1 MPDNEQANFDDHR
14 PTDHR
19 PTLGGLAAAIDIDAG
34 HYREVPVAGIAA
46 DSRQVEPGFV
56 FFAMPGTKIDGAQ
69 FIPAA
74 VAAGAI
80 AVVGAGPRPADLDR
94 VVLYLRARDM
104 RRALSRAAAYLFPLQ
119 PATIVAVTGTAG
131 KTSVAEFTRQIFAA
145 CGRKAASLGTLG
157 VIGPDGA
164 AYGSLTTPDPITLHR
179 TLDHLARE
187 GITHLA
193 MEASS
198 HGLDQARLDEVRL
211 SAAAFTN
218 LGRDHLD
225 YHPTIED
232 YFSAKLKLF
241 EHLLPEGLPAI
252 INLDGDRGAEAAVA
266 AAIAGR
272 HAWTVGRRGEDIA
285 VAQVEADG
293 LGQNVTFRYRTRRYP
308 VHVPLIGAFQ
318 VENVAVA
325 AALALA
331 TGEKPKDVF
340 KAIGSLAGVPGR
352 LERVGVFNAAPVFV
366 DYAHKPE
373 ALSYALSALRPFV
386 SGKLIVAFGCGG
398 DRDAG
403 KRPIM
408 GGIAAAKADVVIVT
422 DDNPRTE
429 DPASIRTQV
438 LAACPGGIEI
448 GDRAAAI
455 REGIGRLEPGDAFLI
470 AGKGHE
476 PGQIIGTTVHPF
488 SDHEVAREAIA
499 SLGGGQ
505 NQEPKRMRSIAVRA
519 SLPPPL
525 WRVAELP
532 GLLGGR
538 ASGVIAGEVMSISID
553 TRTLEPGALFFAI
566 KGDVHD
572 GHRFVASAIEKG
584 ATLAVVDEA
593 HAGDFGPD
601 APLVVVD
608 DVLRSMERLGVASRA
623 RMGGPVI
630 AVTGSVGKTST
641 KEMLRIALA
650 RSGSVHASV
659 ASYNNHW
666 GVPLTLARMPAETE
680 FGVFEIGMSNPFEIL
695 PLTAMVKPHVAIV
708 TTVEPVHLAQFHAIE
723 GIADAKGE
731 IFAGLEP
738 GGVAIINADNPHAAR
753 LVAHAAASRAG
764 RIVRFGTGDDAD
776 IRLRDVHLDADFS
789 LVSAEVFGI
798 PVNYRIGAPGRH
810 FTLNSL
816 AVLGAAHV
824 VGADLAL
831 AALAMQDFGSVEGR
845 GKRLALHIGKKT
857 FSLIDESYN
866 ANPTSMRAALAVAGG
881 TPVGSRGRRIA
892 VMGDMLELG
901 ADAVKL
907 HAGLAGAVVENDI
920 DLVFACGPLMRELY
934 SALPADRRG
943 AYAEASDKLAPHVA
957 AAMQPG
963 DVVMVKGSLGSK
975 MARVVTE
982 LKSRFAVKEA
992 APAEE

>member
-1 MPDNEQANFDDHR
+1 MPEYETLSSDDR
-14 PTDHR
+14 R
-19 PTLGGLAAAIDIDAG
+19 PTLGGLAASFDMDAG
-34 HYREVPVAGIAA
+34 HYRDVPVAGIAS

-56 FFAMPGTKIDGAQ
+56 FFAMPGTKIDGAR

-80 AVVGAGPRPADLDR
+80 AIVGAGPRPADLDR
-94 VVLYLRARDM
+94 VVLYLRTRDM
-104 RRALSRAAAYLFPLQ
+104 RLALSKSAAYLFPLQ
-119 PATIVAVTGTAG
+119 PKTIVAVTGTAG
-131 KTSVAEFTRQIFAA
+131 KTSVAEFTRQILVA

-157 VIGPDGA
+157 LIGPDGA
-164 AYGSLTTPDPITLHR
+164 GYGSLTTPDPITLHR

-187 GITHLA
+187 GVTHLA

-198 HGLDQARLDEVRL
+198 HGLDQARLDGVRL

-225 YHPTIED
+225 YHATIED

-241 EHLLPEGLPAI
+241 ERLLPEGLPAI

-272 HAWTVGRRGEDIA
+272 QAWTVGRRGEDLA
-285 VAQVEADG
+285 VSNVEADG
-293 LGQNVTFRYRTRRYP
+293 FGQNVTFRYRTRKYP
-308 VHVPLIGAFQ
+308 VHVPLIGTFQ
-318 VENVAVA
+318 IENVAVA
-325 AALALA
+325 AALALSV
-331 TGEKPKDVF
+331 GERPKDVF
-340 KAIGSLAGVPGR
+340 KALGALNGVPGR

-386 SGKLIVAFGCGG
+386 SGKLIVVFGCGG

-408 GGIAAAKADVVIVT
+408 GRIAADKADVVIVT

-429 DPASIRTQV
+429 DPASIRAQV
-438 LAACPGGIEI
+438 MAACPGGIEI
-448 GDRAAAI
+448 GDRAEAI
-455 REGIGRLEPGDAFLI
+455 REGIQRLEPGDALVI

-476 PGQIIGTTVHPF
+476 PGQIIGTAVHPF

-499 SLGGGQ
+499 AFGGGQ
-505 NQEPKRMRSIAVRA
+505 NQEPKRMRSIEARA
-519 SLPPPL
+519 KMPAPL
-525 WRVAELP
+525 WHAAALP
-532 GLLGGR
+532 TLLGGR
-538 ASGVIAGEVMSISID
+538 AGGTLASDVMSISID

-584 ATLAVVDEA
+584 AALAVVDEA
-593 HAGDFGPD
+593 HARDFDPS
-601 APLVVVD
+601 APLVIVD

-623 RMGGPVI
+623 RMSGPVV

-641 KEMLRIALA
+641 KEMLRIALSRA
-650 RSGSVHASV
+650 GSVHASV

-666 GVPLTLARMPAETE
+666 GVPLTLARMPADAE

-695 PLTAMVKPHVAIV
+695 PLTAMVRPHVAIV

-731 IFAGLEP
+731 VFAGLEQ
-738 GGVAIINADNPHAAR
+738 GGVAIINADNPLAAR
-753 LVAHAAASRAG
+753 LAAHAAASRAG
-764 RIVRFGTGDDAD
+764 RIVRFGTSENAD
-776 IRLRDVHLDADFS
+776 IRLRDIHLDADFS
-789 LVSAEVFGI
+789 LVSAEVFGV
-798 PVNYRIGAPGRH
+798 PVNYRVGAPGRH
-810 FTLNSL
+810 FIMNSL
-816 AVLGAAHV
+816 AVLGAAHA

-831 AALAMQDFGSVEGR
+831 TALSLQDFGSVEGR
-845 GKRLALHIGKKT
+845 GKRLALHVGKKT

-901 ADAVKL
+901 PEAGAL
-907 HAGLAGAVVENDI
+907 HAGLAGPVVENDI

-934 SALPADRRG
+934 SALPANRRG
-943 AYAEASDKLAPHVA
+943 AYAEASEKLAPLVA
-957 AAMQPG
+957 AAVQPG

-975 MARVVTE
+975 MAKVVTE
-982 LKSRFAVKEA
+982 LKSRFAVKGA
-992 APAEE
+992 APADE